1 MGTRYALNYFWMT
14 FQGKP
19 LHKTYA
25 EPGHHRNGHDIVVSF
40 VIPAYNEE
48 GYIKLC
54 LDTIIREIGG
64 RPGYEI
70 VVVDNNSNDK
80 TCEIVA
86 HDYPSVQLIHEP
98 RRGANSAREAGFV
111 VSRGEL
117 VAFLDADTELIPGWI
132 DRAERAFAKDPNLVC
147 ISGPFIYYD
156 LPFAVRALVQGFY
169 IGTYLVY
176 LVNNYIFRN
185 TSMIQGG
192 TEIVRRTA
200 LAKIGGHDV
209 NLTFY
214 GDDADLARRLR
225 AVGHVRWSFDFAMRS
240 SGRRL
245 AKEGTFTMG
254 WRYALNYFW
263 ITFFNKPFTMT
274 STEVRFA
281 DQKAMAYR
289 PESRAKEWLIALST
303 IIAFF
308 IIIEGLIYAFSRFR
322 L

>member
-1 MGTRYALNYFWMT
+1 MN
-14 FQGKP
+14 
-19 LHKTYA
+19 
-25 EPGHHRNGHDIVVSF
+25 ISF

-48 GYIKLC
+48 SYIKRC
-54 LDTIIREIGG
+54 LDGIIREING
-64 RPGYEI
+64 RTGYEI
-70 VVVDNNSNDK
+70 IVVDNNSNDG
-80 TCEIVA
+80 TCGIVI
-86 HDYPSVQLIHEP
+86 HDYPTVTLIHEP
-98 RRGANSAREAGFV
+98 QRGANRAREAGFT
-111 VSRGEL
+111 VSKGAL
-117 VAFLDADTELIPGWI
+117 VAFLDADTELMPGWI
-132 DRAERAFAKDPNLVC
+132 DRAEREFAKDPTLVC

-156 LPFAVRALVQGFY
+156 LPFAVRMLVRGFY

-176 LVNNYIFRN
+176 LANNFIFRN

-225 AVGHVRWSFDFAMRS
+225 AVGVVRWSFDFAMRS

-281 DQKAMAYR
+281 NQKAMTYQ
-289 PESRAKEWLIALST
+289 PESRMKEWLLAIVT
-303 IIAFF
+303 IVAIFA
-308 IIIEGLIYAFSRFR
+308 IVEGLIYAFSRFR